1 LGALASRQDAEYS
14 VEDVLKTV
22 WAGDGK
28 LVRNL
33 TYSVVVVGGGFSG
46 TMLAANLLRRA
57 RSLSVAVIDK
67 GPLPGPG
74 LAYGTKYD
82 SHVLNVPAGNMSALP
97 EEPDH
102 FLRWARANYRPS
114 VQAASFLPRPLYGR
128 YVSSLLEDAAAPGSA
143 ENFRVIQGEATSF
156 ARERSHVTVQLKA
169 GSRLVAKAVVLAAGN
184 FPPANLNIP
193 GLSEESERYVPS
205 PWSAAALDDIP
216 KTGSV
221 LLIGSGLTSVDVAVA
236 LKTEGFAGHIHILSR
251 RGLMPR
257 IHRATSRWP
266 QFWNEQSPRTTRGL
280 LRLVRAQVRAA
291 SEGYGDWREVIDA
304 LRPVTQKIWKSLP
317 LSERK
322 RFLRHVRPFWEV
334 HRHRIAPEIGD
345 RITHLVHSGK
355 ATVHAGRL
363 TAYREFSHHV
373 EVDWRDRQTQCQ
385 RLLRVDR
392 VINCTGPETDC
403 RQIDDPLIKGL
414 LAQGFARPDR
424 LFLGLDVDSNGALV
438 DFAGTPSP
446 FLYALGP
453 IRKGSLWESIAV
465 PELRLQA
472 SQLAEHLVGR
482 LLPHPPKIH
491 RVAPQTAGLALA
503 NIAATR
509 AASNEE
515 PVS

>member
-1 LGALASRQDAEYS
+1 L
-14 VEDVLKTV
+14 
-22 WAGDGK
+22 
-28 LVRNL
+28 RNH

-46 TMLAANLLRRA
+46 AMLAANLLRRVG
-57 RSLSVAVIDK
+57 SLSVAVIDK
-67 GPLPGPG
+67 GPLPGRG

-102 FLRWARANYRPS
+102 FLRWARANYRQS
-114 VQAASFLPRPLYGR
+114 VQATSFLPRPIYGR
-128 YVSSLLEDAAAPGSA
+128 YVSSLLEDAARPGSA
-143 ENFRVIQGEATSF
+143 ESFRVIHGEVTCF
-156 ARERSHVTVQLKA
+156 AHERSHVTVQLKD
-169 GSRLVAKAVVLAAGN
+169 GSTLVTKAVVLAVGN
-184 FPPANLNIP
+184 FPPAKLNIP
-193 GLSEESERYVPS
+193 GLSEDSERYVPS

-216 KTGSV
+216 ETENV

-291 SEGYGDWREVIDA
+291 SDGYGDWREVIDA

-322 RFLRHVRPFWEV
+322 RFLRHLRPYWEV

-345 RITHLVHSGK
+345 TITQLVHSGE

-363 TAYREFSHHV
+363 SAYREFTHHV

-385 RLLRVDR
+385 RLLRVGR
-392 VINCTGPETDC
+392 VINCTGPESDC
-403 RQIDDPLIKGL
+403 GRIDDPLIKGL
-414 LAQGFARPDR
+414 LAQGLARPDR

-446 FLYALGP
+446 SLYALGP
-453 IRKGSLWESIAV
+453 LRKGSLWESVAV
-465 PELRLQA
+465 PELRVQA
-472 SQLAEHLVGR
+472 SQLAEHLVGTLR
-482 LLPHPPKIH
+482 PHPRKIH
-491 RVAPQTAGLALA
+491 RVAPQTAGLELA
-503 NIAATR
+503 NIATTR
-509 AASNEE
+509 EAANEE